1 MSFDDEFGGFL
12 DRETMLAGGLPAK
25 RANTLLFLIESRTA
39 HLVAQSRQAM
49 EVFLTREAAEERELA
64 FLESFAL
71 GSEPP
76 LRPTIQELERY
87 APQWAS
93 LVPENPRVQ
102 AAVAHRLGEK
112 YEFTYETAPSIWA
125 ALGLDN
131 APVQQAYQRLYHQ
144 PLESIFASRTT
155 PADRLRWTWAALA
168 GWLEN
173 LPPFWTAYALTLTE
187 TVGVSILAL
196 PIAVARIGP
205 LASVAILILLGVV
218 NMLTIAFISEPV
230 SRSGTI
236 RYGSAYIGR
245 VVDDYLGRAGSIFLT
260 VGMFVF
266 CFLAL

>member
-112 YEFTYETAPSIWA
+112 YEFTYETAPSIRA

-131 APVQQAYQRLYHQ
+131 APVQQAYQRLYRQ
-144 PLESIFASRTT
+144 PLESIFASRAT
-155 PADRLRWTWAALA
+155 PADRLRWA
-168 GWLEN
+168 GPHSPGGWRTCH
-173 LPPFWTAYALTLTE
+173 PSGRPTL
-187 TVGVSILAL
+187 
-196 PIAVARIGP
+196 
-205 LASVAILILLGVV
+205 
-218 NMLTIAFISEPV
+218 
-230 SRSGTI
+230 
-236 RYGSAYIGR
+236 
-245 VVDDYLGRAGSIFLT
+245 
-260 VGMFVF
+260 
-266 CFLAL
+266 

>member
-93 LVPENPRVQ
+93 LVPENPRCRQQSHTVW
-102 AAVAHRLGEK
+102 ARSTSLPTKRRRTSGRHWASMTPRYSKPTSACIATRWRASSRHAPHRLTGCAGPGPHSPGGWR
-112 YEFTYETAPSIWA
+112 TCHPSP
-125 ALGLDN
+125 LVRKVYN
-131 APVQQAYQRLYHQ
+131 APLSTNRQLR
-144 PLESIFASRTT
+144 
-155 PADRLRWTWAALA
+155 DR
-168 GWLEN
+168 
-173 LPPFWTAYALTLTE
+173 
-187 TVGVSILAL
+187 
-196 PIAVARIGP
+196 
-205 LASVAILILLGVV
+205 
-218 NMLTIAFISEPV
+218 
-230 SRSGTI
+230 
-236 RYGSAYIGR
+236 
-245 VVDDYLGRAGSIFLT
+245 
-260 VGMFVF
+260 
-266 CFLAL
+266 